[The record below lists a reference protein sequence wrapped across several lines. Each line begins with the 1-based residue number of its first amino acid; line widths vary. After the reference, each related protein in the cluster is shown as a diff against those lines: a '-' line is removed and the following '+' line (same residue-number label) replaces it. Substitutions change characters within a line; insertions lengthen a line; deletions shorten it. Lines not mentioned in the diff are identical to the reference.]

1 MLGFAI
7 ALALPFS
14 LFAFF
19 PTLLKQMPRSGGWMN
34 SIKVVLGFLEL
45 ALSLKFLSVADL
57 AYGWGILD
65 RETFIVLWVVIFAM
79 LGFYLLGKIRLP
91 HDDKLEKVSVTRMM
105 LAIISFAYAI
115 YLVPGLWGAPLRS
128 ASAFAPPLYTQ
139 DFNLYDNEVHA
150 DFDNYEA
157 GMRYAK
163 EKNKPVLVDFSGFGC
178 VNCRKMEASVWT
190 NEEVA
195 RLLKEDFILIT
206 LMVDDKTPLNQ
217 PYTVEENGQKR
228 TISTVGDHNSYIQR
242 SKFGA
247 NAQPYYVTLDAEG
260 TPINGSY
267 VFNENPAEFV
277 EYLKTGI
284 NNYKK

>member
-1 MLGFAI
+1 MRHTIFVNVTGFQTC
-7 ALALPFS
+7 ALP
-14 LFAFF
+14 
-19 PTLLKQMPRSGGWMN
+19 
-34 SIKVVLGFLEL
+34 
-45 ALSLKFLSVADL
+45 
-57 AYGWGILD
+57 
-65 RETFIVLWVVIFAM
+65 
-79 LGFYLLGKIRLP
+79 
-91 HDDKLEKVSVTRMM
+91 
-105 LAIISFAYAI
+105 I

>member
-1 MLGFAI
+1 
-7 ALALPFS
+7 
-14 LFAFF
+14 
-19 PTLLKQMPRSGGWMN
+19 
-34 SIKVVLGFLEL
+34 
-45 ALSLKFLSVADL
+45 
-57 AYGWGILD
+57 
-65 RETFIVLWVVIFAM
+65 
-79 LGFYLLGKIRLP
+79 
-91 HDDKLEKVSVTRMM
+91 MM

-115 YLVPGLWGAPLRS
+115 YLVPEIWGATLGT
-128 ASAFAPPLYTQ
+128 ASAFAPPLCSQ
-139 DFNLYDNEVHA
+139 DFNLYDNEVRA
-150 DFDNYEA
+150 DFDKYGA